1 MVPGPGGWGCSQAT
15 RVVGERKLYEKDRS
29 RAHLGDGRGLRKWGR
44 TQGKWTWR
52 YSPLDPFHYGNA
64 AGCGKGTRLQEMAVM
79 VQCWVGTWCR
89 IARTVLGDQ
98 RLGQGPDD
106 CADKW
111 CQAAGAWGAVLS
123 YG

>member
-1 MVPGPGGWGCSQAT
+1 M
-15 RVVGERKLYEKDRS
+15 GERKLYEKDRS

-79 VQCWVGTWCR
+79 VQWGWGVGVELQEEYWEIKGWVR
-89 IARTVLGDQ
+89 ARMTVLTNGV
-98 RLGQGPDD
+98 RPRGH
-106 CADKW
+106 
-111 CQAAGAWGAVLS
+111 GAQC
-123 YG
+123 